1 MKRRQSNSEK
11 ETKENARCRRFMDMT
26 DAAAELIQ
34 STISAAAPDDP
45 KSLRAIT
52 GALKDLKE
60 LMDDPPGAAKDGGN
74 IVIRI
79 EGDVPDAPELP
90 EAP

>member
-1 MKRRQSNSEK
+1 MSSMPNDERT
-11 ETKENARCRRFMDMT
+11 ETRGSARCRQFMDMT
-26 DAAAELIQ
+26 DAAAELIR

-52 GALKDLKE
+52 GALKDLRE
-60 LMDDPPGAAKDGGN
+60 LIDEPPGAAKDGGEV
-74 IVIRI
+74 VIRI
-79 EGDVPDAPELP
+79 EGGAPGAP

>member
-1 MKRRQSNSEK
+1 MKKMPTREK
-11 ETKENARCRRFMDMT
+11 TETREDARCRRFMDMT

-45 KSLRAIT
+45 KALRAIT
-52 GALKDLKE
+52 GALKDLKDLIDE
-60 LMDDPPGAAKDGGN
+60 PPGAAKDGGE
-74 IVIRI
+74 IVIRV
-79 EGDVPDAPELP
+79 EGDVP